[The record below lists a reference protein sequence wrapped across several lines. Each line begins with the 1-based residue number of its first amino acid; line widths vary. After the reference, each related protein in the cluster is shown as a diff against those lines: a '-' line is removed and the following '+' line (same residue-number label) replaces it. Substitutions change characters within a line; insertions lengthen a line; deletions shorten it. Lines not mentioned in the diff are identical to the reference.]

1 MHQVIN
7 CKESDLGLAISK
19 DCFSIGFLLA
29 MCRPEKHYSLH
40 LSYKIHKDTTSKN
53 LYQTNV
59 LSIEFFY
66 IFFLLLSSISSCPK
80 SDPSDNAD
88 HCVVCNMCA

>member
-19 DCFSIGFLLA
+19 DCFSTGFLLA

-40 LSYKIHKDTTSKN
+40 ISYKIHKDTTSKN

-59 LSIEFFY
+59 LSIEFLNY
-66 IFFLLLSSISSCPK
+66 YQAS
-80 SDPSDNAD
+80 A
-88 HCVVCNMCA
+88 HVVSLTPVTMLITV